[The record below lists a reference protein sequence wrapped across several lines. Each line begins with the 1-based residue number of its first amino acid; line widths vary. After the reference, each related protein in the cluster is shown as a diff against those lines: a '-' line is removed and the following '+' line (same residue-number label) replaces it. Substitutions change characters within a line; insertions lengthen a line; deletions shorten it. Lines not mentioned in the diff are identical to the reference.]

1 MVQIR
6 NGAARPGRRGGVLLA
21 ALLALLALSSPASAG
36 TSEDPDWPCVQRKVP
51 EISAGM
57 VWAGPPV
64 ETLAQKWQQDAEIS
78 QVAGNLA
85 ARRTE
90 IEAAKTAIA
99 DFAAGLGAER
109 NERLTLLFAAT
120 LDIVNRERASII
132 SGITRF
138 TRKQRALAERLGRLA
153 GEIKALPAAEKG
165 KREELE
171 QQRLWDTRIYE
182 DRERSLAYICEQ
194 PVLLE
199 QRVFALAREI
209 MGHLE

>member
-1 MVQIR
+1 MTEVR
-6 NGAARPGRRGGVLLA
+6 NRLLREGRRA
-21 ALLALLALSSPASAG
+21 PALLTAGLLILAGPAAAA

-64 ETLAQKWQQDAEIS
+64 EELKGAWQDDMEVSRLA
-78 QVAGNLA
+78 GTLA
-85 ARRTE
+85 ARRTD
-90 IEAAKTAIA
+90 IEAAKAA
-99 DFAAGLGAER
+99 VVDFAAGLGAGK

-120 LDIVNRERASII
+120 LDIVNNERASII
-132 SGITRF
+132 SGIGRYTR
-138 TRKQRALAERLGRLA
+138 RQQALADKIGRVA
-153 GEIKALPAAEKG
+153 GELQALPASDTA

-171 QQRLWDTRIYE
+171 QQRLWDIRIYE
-182 DRERSLAYICEQ
+182 DRERSLTYICEQ

-209 MGHLE
+209 MNHLE

>member
-1 MVQIR
+1 MTEVR
-6 NGAARPGRRGGVLLA
+6 NTASRPNRHAPALLA
-21 ALLALLALSSPASAG
+21 AGLLILAGPVDAA

-64 ETLAQKWQQDAEIS
+64 EALKGAWQDDAEIS
-78 QVAGNLA
+78 RLAATLA

-90 IEAAKTAIA
+90 IEAAKAAVA
-99 DFAAGLGAER
+99 DFAAGLGADK

-120 LDIVNRERASII
+120 LDIVNEERASII
-132 SGITRF
+132 SGIGRYTR
-138 TRKQRALAERLGRLA
+138 RQQALADKIGRLA
-153 GEIKALPAAEKG
+153 GDLSALPASDAA

-171 QQRLWDTRIYE
+171 QQRLWDIRIYE
-182 DRERSLAYICEQ
+182 DRERSLTYICEQ

-209 MGHLE
+209 MNHLE

>member
-1 MVQIR
+1 MAR
-6 NGAARPGRRGGVLLA
+6 GRTARPSLQGMAVLA
-21 ALLALLALSSPASAG
+21 AGLLILTRPAVAATSA
-36 TSEDPDWPCVQRKVP
+36 DPDWPCVQRKVP

-64 ETLAQKWQQDAEIS
+64 EELKRSWKDDAEVS
-78 QVAGNLA
+78 QLAGTLA
-85 ARRTE
+85 ARRTD
-90 IEAAKTAIA
+90 IEAAKTAVA
-99 DFAAGLGAER
+99 DFAAGLGTDR

-132 SGITRF
+132 SGIGRYTR
-138 TRKQRALAERLGRLA
+138 RQRALAERIGRVD
-153 GEIKALPAAEKG
+153 GEIKALPASDTE

-182 DRERSLAYICEQ
+182 DRERSLTYICEQ

-199 QRVFALAREI
+199 QRVFTLAREI
-209 MGHLE
+209 MGQLD

>member
-1 MVQIR
+1 M
-6 NGAARPGRRGGVLLA
+6 ARTEGRPTRRAWGTPWLLAGSLLLLA
-21 ALLALLALSSPASAG
+21 APAVAAG
-36 TSEDPDWPCVQRKVP
+36 SEDPDWPCVQRKVP

-64 ETLAQKWQQDAEIS
+64 EELAQDWRQDEEVGRLA
-78 QVAGNLA
+78 ATLA

-90 IEAAKTAIA
+90 IEAAKAAVA
-99 DFAAGLGAER
+99 DFAGGLGAER
-109 NERLTLLFAAT
+109 NEKLTLLFAAT
-120 LDIVNRERASII
+120 LDLINKERASII
-132 SGITRF
+132 SGIGRYTR
-138 TRKQRALAERLGRLA
+138 RQQALAEKIGRLSS
-153 GEIKALPAAEKG
+153 ELKALPASDTAQ
-165 KREELE
+165 REELE
-171 QQRLWDTRIYE
+171 EQRLWDTRIYE

>member
-1 MVQIR
+1 MVR
-6 NGAARPGRRGGVLLA
+6 GRTARHRWNRPA
-21 ALLALLALSSPASAG
+21 ILALGMLLLSGPARAA
-36 TSEDPDWPCVQRKVP
+36 TSGDPDWPCVQRKVP

-64 ETLAQKWQQDAEIS
+64 EELTQSWKDDAEIS
-78 QVAGNLA
+78 QLAGTLA
-85 ARRTE
+85 ARRTD
-90 IEAAKTAIA
+90 IEAAKTAVA
-99 DFAAGLGAER
+99 DFAAGLGAKR
-109 NERLTLLFAAT
+109 NDRLTLLFAAT
-120 LDIVNRERASII
+120 LDIVNKERASII
-132 SGITRF
+132 SGIGRYTR
-138 TRKQRALAERLGRLA
+138 RQRALAEKLGRIA
-153 GEIKALPAAEKG
+153 GEIKALPAGESA

-182 DRERSLAYICEQ
+182 DRERSLTYICEQ

>member
-1 MVQIR
+1 MVR
-6 NGAARPGRRGGVLLA
+6 CKTERRSRDGIALLA
-21 ALLALLALSSPASAG
+21 AGLLTLVGPAVAATSA
-36 TSEDPDWPCVQRKVP
+36 DPDWPCVQRKVP

-64 ETLAQKWQQDAEIS
+64 EELTRSWKDDAEVS
-78 QVAGNLA
+78 QLAGTLA

-90 IEAAKTAIA
+90 IEAAKTAVA
-99 DFAAGLGAER
+99 EFAAGLGAER
-109 NERLTLLFAAT
+109 NERLTLLFGAT

-132 SGITRF
+132 SGIGRY
-138 TRKQRALAERLGRLA
+138 TRKQRALAEKISGVDREL
-153 GEIKALPAAEKG
+153 KALPAGEKQ

-182 DRERSLAYICEQ
+182 ERERSLTYICEQ

-199 QRVFALAREI
+199 QRIFTLAREI
-209 MGHLE
+209 MGYLE

>member
-1 MVQIR
+1 MAQIR
-6 NGAARPGRRGGVLLA
+6 NRTARPGPWSGGLLA
-21 ALLALLALSSPASAG
+21 AGLLALSSPAAAG

-64 ETLAQKWQQDAEIS
+64 EALKPEWQQDTEVS
-78 QVAGNLA
+78 RLAGSLA

-99 DFAAGLGAER
+99 DFATGLGAER

-120 LDIVNRERASII
+120 LDIVNKERASII
-132 SGITRF
+132 SGIGRF
-138 TRKQRALAERLGRLA
+138 TRKQRALAERLGQLA
-153 GEIKALPAAEKG
+153 GELKALPAAEKG

-182 DRERSLAYICEQ
+182 DRERSLTYICEQ